1 MPVVTTGQVMH
12 LPVPQPKEPS
22 QCLESRAAAPLIA
35 ALISR
40 CPTLASAQLALGI
53 KAGASFA
60 TLQNKLPDWD
70 SRTGFAA
77 GVAFEFGAGR
87 SDSSPKR
94 STCQKGVNF
103 NGSSS
108 ASSHVPRLSYVEV
121 PILLKLMVP
130 TGSLRPMAYAG
141 PSISFRTSCSF
152 DGFDCSSYT
161 SKTDYGVVLGAGLR
175 FGGDQGFTLEGRYE
189 WGLKDVND
197 PGAGVEQRTRTF
209 LLLAGISL

>member
-1 MPVVTTGQVMH
+1 MFR
-12 LPVPQPKEPS
+12 S
-22 QCLESRAAAPLIA
+22 YRAAAL
-35 ALISR
+35 LISAL
-40 CPTLASAQLALGI
+40 TLTAPAIASAQLALGI

-77 GVAFEFGAGR
+77 GVAFEFGAGAIGLQ
-87 SDSSPKR
+87 PEALYV
-94 STCQKGVNF
+94 QKGVNF
-103 NGSSS
+103 NGSPS

-130 TGSLRPMAYAG
+130 EGPVRPMAYAG

-152 DGFDCSSYT
+152 DGFDCTSYT